1 MNGKLIFILLS
12 QIWVTVEDLKGKIEY
27 LVHEIWP
34 RTYGWIDF
42 KFYKKQM
49 KSENHEICHD
59 TMISYVESVIKNWE
73 GFAKVLTYIAYE
85 MRHLRRSS
93 IDNRGFIKI
102 LSNNDDRIGVWIQNF
117 LYRQ

>member
-1 MNGKLIFILLS
+1 MSEKMIFMLFNLVWGLTYQMKRIF
-12 QIWVTVEDLKGKIEY
+12 EY
-27 LVHEIWP
+27 LVQKTRP
-34 RTYGWIDF
+34 RMCARIVL

-102 LSNNDDRIGVWIQNF
+102 LSNNDDRIGVWIQIF